1 MATRQVSLLGPAFWL
16 PWKAIDH
23 FAAAFD
29 TPLIKKWHWMLHLP
43 DSLARHGLLPN
54 CFASERTH
62 KPIGALANNLQNQN
76 HFEQHLLSQVVAKE
90 ISFLDQPNLF
100 PEGVFLLKA
109 KDASK
114 KVLARLNL
122 FLETPVDQA
131 LSSHFAK
138 VRGATCSS
146 GDVVLYHVGSHVHPP
161 WQVAEIKL
169 QFDFQGHAT
178 TLVNAWAL
186 QQYFPRK
193 QYAICTA
200 STNMGLIP
208 AEDILAPVI
217 WSKNDTEAKVLL
229 PYQIYS
235 KDL

>member
-114 KVLARLNL
+114 KVLAHLNL

-146 GDVVLYHVGSHVHPP
+146 GDVVLLAAMCTHLGKLLKSSSSLISKAMPQLWSMHGLCNNISQESNMLFALHPQTWGS
-161 WQVAEIKL
+161 
-169 QFDFQGHAT
+169 
-178 TLVNAWAL
+178 
-186 QQYFPRK
+186 FPQK
-193 QYAICTA
+193 TSWHQ
-200 STNMGLIP
+200 
-208 AEDILAPVI
+208 
-217 WSKNDTEAKVLL
+217 
-229 PYQIYS
+229 
-235 KDL
+235 